1 VDVTKERIVVDQP
14 VDWVARHVLAAV
26 GEADASI
33 DGRHER
39 RPVRP
44 LLLPRQERVKDAVE

>member
-1 VDVTKERIVVDQP
+1 MDVTKERIVVDQP